1 MPRVSAWLVR
11 AALLHLVV
19 GVTIGAAL
27 LAGNAAGWSAGRP
40 LALAH
45 REMVT
50 VGWLV
55 QLAIGVGFWILPP
68 VRGDAVRERPAWIV
82 AALLN
87 GGVLLFV
94 GACLWAGGSGGGPLP
109 AAARTLEAAAVLL
122 FGVPLA
128 LRSFR

>member
-1 MPRVSAWLVR
+1 MPRVSAWMVR
-11 AALLHLVV
+11 AALLHLAV

-27 LAGNAAGWSAGRP
+27 LAGDAVGWPGSRP

-55 QLAIGVGFWILPP
+55 QLAVGVGFWVLPP
-68 VRGDAVRERPAWIV
+68 VRAEAVRGRAAWV
-82 AALLN
+82 AAALLN

-94 GACLWAGGSGGGPLP
+94 AAVVEGGAPGAGGLL
-109 AAARTLEAAAVLL
+109 AAARALETAAVLL

-128 LRSFR
+128 VRAFR